1 MRLYY
6 LTHLGGTL
14 FFSIGGVR
22 LVPYHTSA
30 IYWAKTPRLEGGGMS
45 KALVSNQPMYIL
57 ALRPV
62 NEIA

>member
-6 LTHLGGTL
+6 LTHLGGNL

-30 IYWAKTPRLEGGGMS
+30 IYWAKTPWLEGGGMS
-45 KALVSNQPMYIL
+45 KALVSN
-57 ALRPV
+57 
-62 NEIA
+62 